1 MTPLQRTQEWMSQ
14 EQPSREDIQQT
25 VDNLCNQL
33 PIPPRET
40 TREELLVAIS
50 WLMSALGGTL
60 EDLVLPETSVSKQ
73 AELDYGL
80 LVEQTDLPEIEEQSP
95 EEKMRRFKAL
105 KDSMQHLF

>member
-1 MTPLQRTQEWMSQ
+1 MTPLQLTQEWMSM

-40 TREELLVAIS
+40 TREELLAAIS

-60 EDLVLPETSVSKQ
+60 EDLVLPETTVSKK

-80 LVEQTDLPEIEEQSP
+80 LGQQADLPEVEDQSP
-95 EEKMRRFKAL
+95 EEKMTRFRAL
-105 KDSMQHLF
+105 KDSMHHLF

>member
-33 PIPPRET
+33 PIPPRDT

-50 WLMSALGGTL
+50 WLMSALGERWKTWCFLRRLSQSTRSWTMAFL
-60 EDLVLPETSVSKQ
+60 ESKQ
-73 AELDYGL
+73 TYR
-80 LVEQTDLPEIEEQSP
+80 
-95 EEKMRRFKAL
+95 KL
-105 KDSMQHLF
+105 KDKARKRR